1 MIYLKKIK
9 PSTMILDTLAN
20 SHLYQSINER
30 IAKGF
35 DYLRTTDLDSLPC
48 GKHDIDGDNIFAL
61 VQEYQTKPIAECKL
75 ESHKKYIDIQYVI
88 QGEEMMGITTQNN
101 QTILEQNLEK
111 DYTFYEGTT
120 SLVRVSKGMF
130 TIFFPDDLHQ
140 PCVQTE
146 TVLEVKKVVIK
157 VLIQ

>member
-1 MIYLKKIK
+1 
-9 PSTMILDTLAN
+9 MILDTVEN
-20 SHLYQSINER
+20 YQLYNSINER

-35 DYLRTTDLDSLPC
+35 DFLRTTDLDSLPS
-48 GKHDIDGDNIFAL
+48 GKHDIEGDTIFAL
-61 VQEYQTKPIAECKL
+61 VQEYQTKPLNECKL

-88 QGEEMMGITTQNN
+88 RGEEMMGVTTQNN
-101 QTILEQNLEK
+101 QKIIEVNEEK

-146 TVLEVKKVVIK
+146 SAAEVKKVVIK
-157 VLIQ
+157 VMIE

>member
-1 MIYLKKIK
+1 
-9 PSTMILDTLAN
+9 MILDTLDN
-20 SHLYQSINER
+20 YHLYQSINER

-35 DYLRTTDLDSLPC
+35 EFLHNTDLDAIPS
-48 GKHDIDGDNIFAL
+48 GKHHIDGDTIFAL
-61 VQEYQTKPIAECKL
+61 VQEYQTKPLAECKL

-88 QGEEMMGITTQNN
+88 RGEEFMGITTKNN
-101 QTILEQNLEK
+101 QNILEVNEEK

-146 TVLEVKKVVIK
+146 SVSEVKKVVIK

>member
-1 MIYLKKIK
+1 
-9 PSTMILDTLAN
+9 MILDTLDN
-20 SHLYQSINER
+20 YHLYQSVNER

-35 DYLRTTDLDSLPC
+35 EFLRNTDFEAIPS
-48 GKHDIDGDNIFAL
+48 GKHDIDGDTIFAL
-61 VQEYQTKPIAECKL
+61 VQEYQTKPLAECKL

-88 QGEEMMGITTQNN
+88 RGEEFMGITTKNN
-101 QTILEQNLEK
+101 QKILEVNEDK

-120 SLVRVSKGMF
+120 SSVRVSKGMF

-146 TVLEVKKVVIK
+146 SAAEVKKVVIK

>member
-1 MIYLKKIK
+1 
-9 PSTMILDTLAN
+9 MILDSLEN
-20 SHLYQSINER
+20 YQLYSSINER

-35 DYLRTTDLDSLPC
+35 DFLLHTDLDAIPS
-48 GKHDIDGDNIFAL
+48 GKHDIEGDTIFAL
-61 VQEYQTKPIAECKL
+61 VQEYQTKPLAECKL
-75 ESHKKYIDIQYVI
+75 ESHKNYIDIQYVI
-88 QGEEMMGITTQNN
+88 RGEEFMGVTTKNN
-101 QTILEQNLEK
+101 QTIVEVNEDK
-111 DYTFYEGTT
+111 DYTFYEGNT

-146 TVLEVKKVVIK
+146 LASEVKKVVIK

>member
-1 MIYLKKIK
+1 
-9 PSTMILDTLAN
+9 MILDTIEN
-20 SHLYQSINER
+20 YQLYKAINER

-35 DYLRTTDLDSLPC
+35 DFLRTTDLNAIPS
-48 GKHDIDGDNIFAL
+48 GKHDIDGDTIFAL
-61 VQEYQTKPIAECKL
+61 VQEYQTKPLSECKL
-75 ESHKKYIDIQYVI
+75 ESHKKFIDIQYMI
-88 QGEEMMGITTQNN
+88 RGEEMMGVTTQNN
-101 QTILEQNLEK
+101 QKIIEVNEEK

-146 TVLEVKKVVIK
+146 SAAEVKKVVIK
-157 VLIQ
+157 VMME

>member
-20 SHLYQSINER
+20 CHLYQSINER

-35 DYLRTTDLDSLPC
+35 DYLRTTDLDSLPS
-48 GKHDIDGDNIFAL
+48 GKHDIDGDTIFAL

-88 QGEEMMGITTQNN
+88 RGEEFMGITTQNN

>member
-1 MIYLKKIK
+1 
-9 PSTMILDTLAN
+9 
-20 SHLYQSINER
+20 
-30 IAKGF
+30 
-35 DYLRTTDLDSLPC
+35 
-48 GKHDIDGDNIFAL
+48 
-61 VQEYQTKPIAECKL
+61 VECKL

-157 VLIQ
+157 VMIE

>member
-1 MIYLKKIK
+1 
-9 PSTMILDTLAN
+9 MILDTLQN
-20 SHLYQSINER
+20 YQLYSAINNR

-35 DYLRTTDLDSLPC
+35 DYLRTTDLDSLQS
-48 GKHDIDGDNIFAL
+48 GKHNIDGDTIFAL
-61 VQEYQTKPIAECKL
+61 VQEYITKPSDECKL

-88 QGEEMMGITTQNN
+88 RGEEMMGVTTQNN
-101 QTILEQNLEK
+101 QKIIEINEEK

-146 TVLEVKKVVIK
+146 TISEVKKVVIK
-157 VLIQ
+157 VMIE

>member
-1 MIYLKKIK
+1 
-9 PSTMILDTLAN
+9 MILDTLEN
-20 SHLYQSINER
+20 YQLYTSINER

-35 DYLRTTDLDSLPC
+35 DFLRTTDLDSLPS
-48 GKHDIDGDNIFAL
+48 GKHDIEGDTIFAL
-61 VQEYQTKPIAECKL
+61 VQEYQTKPLEDCKL

-88 QGEEMMGITTQNN
+88 RGEEIMGITTQNN
-101 QTILEQNLEK
+101 QNIIEVNEEK

-140 PCVQTE
+140 PCVHTE
-146 TVLEVKKVVIK
+146 SAAEVKKVVIK
-157 VLIQ
+157 VLIK

>member
-1 MIYLKKIK
+1 
-9 PSTMILDTLAN
+9 MILDTLDN
-20 SHLYQSINER
+20 YQLYSTINER

-35 DYLRTTDLDSLPC
+35 AFLRNTDLDAIPS
-48 GKHDIDGDNIFAL
+48 GKHDIEGDTIFAL
-61 VQEYQTKPIAECKL
+61 VQEYQTKPLNECKL

-88 QGEEMMGITTQNN
+88 RGEEFMGVTTKKN
-101 QTILEQNLEK
+101 QLVLEQDENK
-111 DYTFYEGTT
+111 DYIFYEGTT

-146 TVLEVKKVVIK
+146 SAAEVKKVVIK

>member
-1 MIYLKKIK
+1 
-9 PSTMILDTLAN
+9 MILDSLEN
-20 SHLYQSINER
+20 YQLYSTINER

-35 DYLRTTDLDSLPC
+35 AFLHNTDLEAIPS
-48 GKHDIDGDNIFAL
+48 GKHDIDGDIIFAL
-61 VQEYQTKPIAECKL
+61 VQEYQTKPLAECKL

-88 QGEEMMGITTQNN
+88 RGEEFMGVTTKNN
-101 QTILEQNLEK
+101 QKILEVNEDK

-146 TVLEVKKVVIK
+146 LASEVKKVVIK

>member
-1 MIYLKKIK
+1 
-9 PSTMILDTLAN
+9 MILDTLEN
-20 SHLYQSINER
+20 YQLYNAINER

-35 DYLRTTDLDSLPC
+35 DFLRTTDLDSLPS
-48 GKHDIDGDNIFAL
+48 GKHDIEGDTIFAL
-61 VQEYQTKPIAECKL
+61 VQEYQTKPLEDCKL

-88 QGEEMMGITTQNN
+88 RGEEMMGVTTQNN
-101 QTILEQNLEK
+101 QKIIEVNEDK

-146 TVLEVKKVVIK
+146 LVSEVKKVVIK
-157 VLIQ
+157 VLI

>member
-1 MIYLKKIK
+1 
-9 PSTMILDTLAN
+9 MILDSLEN
-20 SHLYQSINER
+20 YQLYSTINER

-35 DYLRTTDLDSLPC
+35 AFLLNTNLETIPS
-48 GKHDIDGDNIFAL
+48 GKHDIDGDTIFAL
-61 VQEYQTKPIAECKL
+61 VQEYQTKPLAECKL

-88 QGEEMMGITTQNN
+88 RGDEFMGITTKNN
-101 QTILEQNLEK
+101 QKILEVNEDK

-146 TVLEVKKVVIK
+146 LASEVKKVVIK

>member
-1 MIYLKKIK
+1 
-9 PSTMILDTLAN
+9 MILDTLDN
-20 SHLYQSINER
+20 YQLYSTINER

-35 DYLRTTDLDSLPC
+35 AFLHNTDLDTISS
-48 GKHDIDGDNIFAL
+48 GRHDIEGDTIFAL
-61 VQEYQTKPIAECKL
+61 VQEYQTKPLAECKL

-88 QGEEMMGITTQNN
+88 RGEEFMGVTTKNN
-101 QTILEQNLEK
+101 QKILEQDEDK

-146 TVLEVKKVVIK
+146 SAAEVKKVVIK

>member
-1 MIYLKKIK
+1 
-9 PSTMILDTLAN
+9 MILDTLEN
-20 SHLYQSINER
+20 YQLYSTINER

-35 DYLRTTDLDSLPC
+35 AFLRTTDLDAIPS
-48 GKHDIDGDNIFAL
+48 GKHDIEGDTIFAL
-61 VQEYQTKPIAECKL
+61 VQEYQTKPLNECKL

-88 QGEEMMGITTQNN
+88 RGEEFMGVTTKNN
-101 QTILEQNLEK
+101 QKILEQDEDK

-146 TVLEVKKVVIK
+146 SAAEVKKVVIK

>member
-9 PSTMILDTLAN
+9 PFTMILDTLAN

-35 DYLRTTDLDSLPC
+35 DFLLHTDLDAIPL
-48 GKHDIDGDNIFAL
+48 GKHDIDGDTIFAL
-61 VQEYQTKPIAECKL
+61 VQEYNTKPSDECKL

-88 QGEEMMGITTQNN
+88 RGEEMMGVTTQNN
-101 QTILEQNLEK
+101 QKIIEINEEK
-111 DYTFYEGTT
+111 DYTFYEGNT

-130 TIFFPDDLHQ
+130 TIFFPNDLHQ
-140 PCVQTE
+140 PCVQTK
-146 TVLEVKKVVIK
+146 TISEVKKVVIK
-157 VLIQ
+157 VMIE

>member
-9 PSTMILDTLAN
+9 PSTMILDTLVN
-20 SHLYQSINER
+20 CHLYQSINER

-35 DYLRTTDLDSLPC
+35 AFLHNTNLDAIPS
-48 GKHDIDGDNIFAL
+48 GKHDIDGDTIFAL
-61 VQEYQTKPIAECKL
+61 VQEYNTKPSDECKL

-88 QGEEMMGITTQNN
+88 RGEEMMGVTTQNN
-101 QTILEQNLEK
+101 QKIIEVNEEK

-120 SLVRVSKGMF
+120 SLVRVSNGMF

-146 TVLEVKKVVIK
+146 FASEVKKVVIK

>member
-1 MIYLKKIK
+1 
-9 PSTMILDTLAN
+9 MILDSLEN
-20 SHLYQSINER
+20 YQLYSTINER

-35 DYLRTTDLDSLPC
+35 DYLLHTDLEAIPS
-48 GKHDIDGDNIFAL
+48 GKHDIDDDTIFAL
-61 VQEYQTKPIAECKL
+61 VQEYQTKPLAECKL

-88 QGEEMMGITTQNN
+88 RGEEFMGVTTKNN
-101 QTILEQNLEK
+101 QKILEVNEEK
-111 DYTFYEGTT
+111 DYTFYEGST

-146 TVLEVKKVVIK
+146 SVSEVKKVVIK

>member
-1 MIYLKKIK
+1 
-9 PSTMILDTLAN
+9 MILDTLEN
-20 SHLYQSINER
+20 YQLYSSINER

-35 DYLRTTDLDSLPC
+35 DFLLHTDLDAIPS
-48 GKHDIDGDNIFAL
+48 GKYDIEGDTIFAL
-61 VQEYQTKPIAECKL
+61 VQEYQTKPLAECKL

-88 QGEEMMGITTQNN
+88 RGEEFMGVTTQNN
-101 QTILEQNLEK
+101 QTVLENNEEK
-111 DYTFYEGTT
+111 DYTFYEGNT

-146 TVLEVKKVVIK
+146 FASEVKKVVIK

>member
-1 MIYLKKIK
+1 
-9 PSTMILDTLAN
+9 MILDTLEN
-20 SHLYQSINER
+20 YQLYSTINER

-35 DYLRTTDLDSLPC
+35 AFLRNTDLDAIPS
-48 GKHDIDGDNIFAL
+48 GKHDIEGDTIFAL
-61 VQEYQTKPIAECKL
+61 VQEYQTKPLNECKL

-88 QGEEMMGITTQNN
+88 RGEELMGVTTKNN
-101 QTILEQNLEK
+101 QKILEQDEDK

-146 TVLEVKKVVIK
+146 SAAEVKKVVIK

>member
-1 MIYLKKIK
+1 
-9 PSTMILDTLAN
+9 MILDTLDN
-20 SHLYQSINER
+20 YHLYQSINEL

-35 DYLRTTDLDSLPC
+35 EFLHNTDLDAIPS
-48 GKHDIDGDNIFAL
+48 GKHDIDGDTIFAL
-61 VQEYQTKPIAECKL
+61 VQEYQTKPLAECKL

-88 QGEEMMGITTQNN
+88 RGEEFMGITFKNN
-101 QTILEQNLEK
+101 QKILEVNEDK

-140 PCVQTE
+140 TCVQTE
-146 TVLEVKKVVIK
+146 SVSEVKKVVIK

>member
-20 SHLYQSINER
+20 CHLYLSINER

-48 GKHDIDGDNIFAL
+48 GKHDIDGDTIFAL

-88 QGEEMMGITTQNN
+88 RGEEMMGITTQNN

-120 SLVRVSKGMF
+120 SLIRVSKGMF

-157 VLIQ
+157 VMIE

>member
-1 MIYLKKIK
+1 
-9 PSTMILDTLAN
+9 MILDTLDN
-20 SHLYQSINER
+20 YHLYQSINER

-35 DYLRTTDLDSLPC
+35 EFLHNTDLDAIPL
-48 GKHDIDGDNIFAL
+48 GKHDIDGDTIFAL
-61 VQEYQTKPIAECKL
+61 VQEYQTKPLAECKL

-88 QGEEMMGITTQNN
+88 RGEEFMGITTKNN
-101 QTILEQNLEK
+101 QKILEVNEDK
-111 DYTFYEGTT
+111 DYTFYEGST

-140 PCVQTE
+140 PCVQKE
-146 TVLEVKKVVIK
+146 LASEVKKVVIK

>member
-1 MIYLKKIK
+1 
-9 PSTMILDTLAN
+9 MILDTLDN
-20 SHLYQSINER
+20 YQLYSTINER

-35 DYLRTTDLDSLPC
+35 AFLHNTDLDTISS
-48 GKHDIDGDNIFAL
+48 GRHDIEGDTIFAL
-61 VQEYQTKPIAECKL
+61 VQEYPTKPLNECKL
-75 ESHKKYIDIQYVI
+75 ESHKKYIDIQYMI
-88 QGEEMMGITTQNN
+88 RGEEFMGVTTKNN
-101 QTILEQNLEK
+101 QKILEQDEDK

-146 TVLEVKKVVIK
+146 SAAEVKKVVIK

>member
-1 MIYLKKIK
+1 
-9 PSTMILDTLAN
+9 MILDTLQN
-20 SHLYQSINER
+20 YQLYSAINNR
-30 IAKGF
+30 IAIGF
-35 DYLRTTDLDSLPC
+35 DFLCNTDLDAIPS
-48 GKHDIDGDNIFAL
+48 GKHDIDGDTIFAL
-61 VQEYQTKPIAECKL
+61 VQEYNTKPSDECKL

-88 QGEEMMGITTQNN
+88 RGEEMMGVTTQNN
-101 QTILEQNLEK
+101 QKIIEINEEK

-146 TVLEVKKVVIK
+146 TISEVKKVVIK
-157 VLIQ
+157 VMIE

>member
-1 MIYLKKIK
+1 
-9 PSTMILDTLAN
+9 MILDTLEN
-20 SHLYQSINER
+20 YQLYSTINER

-35 DYLRTTDLDSLPC
+35 AFLRNTDLDAIPS
-48 GKHDIDGDNIFAL
+48 GKHDIEGDAIFAL
-61 VQEYQTKPIAECKL
+61 VQEYQTKPLNECKL
-75 ESHKKYIDIQYVI
+75 ESHKRYIDIQYMI
-88 QGEEMMGITTQNN
+88 RGEEFMGVTTKNN
-101 QTILEQNLEK
+101 QKILEQDEDK

-146 TVLEVKKVVIK
+146 SAAEVKKVVIK
-157 VLIQ
+157 VMIE

>member
-1 MIYLKKIK
+1 
-9 PSTMILDTLAN
+9 MILDTLDN
-20 SHLYQSINER
+20 YHLYQSINER

-35 DYLRTTDLDSLPC
+35 EFLHNTDLDAIPS
-48 GKHDIDGDNIFAL
+48 GKHDIDGDTIFAL
-61 VQEYQTKPIAECKL
+61 VQEYQTKPLAECKL

-88 QGEEMMGITTQNN
+88 RGEEFMGITTKNN
-101 QTILEQNLEK
+101 QKILEVNEDK
-111 DYTFYEGTT
+111 DYTFYEGST

-140 PCVQTE
+140 PCVQKE
-146 TVLEVKKVVIK
+146 LASEVKKVVIK

>member
-1 MIYLKKIK
+1 
-9 PSTMILDTLAN
+9 MILDTLQN
-20 SHLYQSINER
+20 YQLYSAINNR

-35 DYLRTTDLDSLPC
+35 DYLRTTDLDSLQS
-48 GKHDIDGDNIFAL
+48 GKPNIDGDTIFAL
-61 VQEYQTKPIAECKL
+61 VQEYNTKPSDECKL

-88 QGEEMMGITTQNN
+88 RGEEMMGVTTQNN
-101 QTILEQNLEK
+101 QKIIEVNEEK

-130 TIFFPDDLHQ
+130 TIFFPADLHQ

-146 TVLEVKKVVIK
+146 SAAEVKKVVIK
-157 VLIQ
+157 VMIE

>member
-1 MIYLKKIK
+1 
-9 PSTMILDTLAN
+9 MILDTLEN
-20 SHLYQSINER
+20 YQLYNAINER

-35 DYLRTTDLDSLPC
+35 DFLRTTDLDSLPS
-48 GKHDIDGDNIFAL
+48 GKHDIEGDTIFAL
-61 VQEYQTKPIAECKL
+61 VQEYQTKPLNECKL

-88 QGEEMMGITTQNN
+88 RGEEMMGVTIQNN
-101 QTILEQNLEK
+101 QKIIEVNEEK

-146 TVLEVKKVVIK
+146 SAAEVKKVVIK
-157 VLIQ
+157 VMIE

>member
-1 MIYLKKIK
+1 
-9 PSTMILDTLAN
+9 MILDTLEN
-20 SHLYQSINER
+20 YQLYTSINER

-35 DYLRTTDLDSLPC
+35 DFLRTTDLDSLPS
-48 GKHDIDGDNIFAL
+48 GKHDIEGDTIFAL
-61 VQEYQTKPIAECKL
+61 VQEYQTKPLEDCKL

-88 QGEEMMGITTQNN
+88 RGEEIMGITTQNN
-101 QTILEQNLEK
+101 QKIIEVNEEK

-140 PCVQTE
+140 PCVHTE
-146 TVLEVKKVVIK
+146 SAAEVKKVVIK
-157 VLIQ
+157 VLI

>member
-1 MIYLKKIK
+1 
-9 PSTMILDTLAN
+9 MILDTLEN
-20 SHLYQSINER
+20 YQLYNSINER
-30 IAKGF
+30 ITKGF
-35 DYLRTTDLDSLPC
+35 DFLRTTDLDSLPS
-48 GKHDIDGDNIFAL
+48 GKHDIEGDTIFAL
-61 VQEYQTKPIAECKL
+61 VQEYQTKPLEDCKL

-88 QGEEMMGITTQNN
+88 RGEEMMGVTTQNN
-101 QTILEQNLEK
+101 QKIIEVNEDK

-146 TVLEVKKVVIK
+146 LVSEVKKVVIK
-157 VLIQ
+157 VLI

>member
-1 MIYLKKIK
+1 
-9 PSTMILDTLAN
+9 MILDTLDN
-20 SHLYQSINER
+20 YHLYQSINER

-35 DYLRTTDLDSLPC
+35 EFLHNTDLDAIPS
-48 GKHDIDGDNIFAL
+48 GKHDIDGDTIFAL
-61 VQEYQTKPIAECKL
+61 VQEYQTKPLAKCKL

-88 QGEEMMGITTQNN
+88 RGEEFIGITTKNN
-101 QTILEQNLEK
+101 QKILEVNEDK
-111 DYTFYEGTT
+111 DYTFYEGST

-146 TVLEVKKVVIK
+146 FVSKVKKVVIK
-157 VLIQ
+157 VLI

>member
-1 MIYLKKIK
+1 
-9 PSTMILDTLAN
+9 MILDTLEN
-20 SHLYQSINER
+20 YQLYSTINER

-35 DYLRTTDLDSLPC
+35 AFLRNTDLDAIVS
-48 GKHDIDGDNIFAL
+48 GKHDIKGDTIFAL
-61 VQEYQTKPIAECKL
+61 VQEYQTKPLNECKL

-88 QGEEMMGITTQNN
+88 RGEEFMGVTTKNN
-101 QTILEQNLEK
+101 QKILEQDEDK

-140 PCVQTE
+140 PCVQIE
-146 TVLEVKKVVIK
+146 SAAEVKKVVIK
-157 VLIQ
+157 VMIE